1 MRIGV
6 NLGPTTNWTG
16 VLDAARKA
24 DEYGFDA
31 LGFLDHYQAE
41 KPEWGYVCGWSLY
54 GALAMATIRI
64 KLAPMVICCL
74 NYLPGVLA
82 KESSMLAM
90 LSGGR
95 FELGIGAGDYFEE
108 MHAWG
113 VPVPK
118 ATERIE
124 GLRETI
130 QVLRRIW
137 TGEAVTFE
145 GKHLQVH
152 HGLCAPAPET
162 APRVVV
168 GIGSSRRLLR
178 SAVEYADELNV
189 YADEDLMREARSAID
204 SSGRNVTLSAFVW
217 DWRDDIEEKL
227 KVWEQLGVERTFIT
241 FWEPF
246 DKLAQ
251 AAHWMQ

>member
-1 MRIGV
+1 
-6 NLGPTTNWTG
+6 
-16 VLDAARKA
+16 
-24 DEYGFDA
+24 
-31 LGFLDHYQAE
+31 
-41 KPEWGYVCGWSLY
+41 
-54 GALAMATIRI
+54 
-64 KLAPMVICCL
+64 
-74 NYLPGVLA
+74 VLA
-82 KESSMLAM
+82 KETSMLAM
-90 LSGGR
+90 LSRGR

-145 GKHLQVH
+145 GKHLHIH
-152 HGLCAPAPET
+152 HGLCVPAPET

-168 GIGSSRRLLR
+168 GIGSSRRLLH
-178 SAVEYADELNV
+178 SAVE

-204 SSGRNVTLSAFVW
+204 SSGRDVTLSTFVW
-217 DWRDDIEEKL
+217 DWRDDTEEKL
-227 KVWEQLGVERTFIT
+227 KAWEQLGVERTFIT